1 VDLFPPPLGRRTG
14 AIPGNVAKRRRPGKV
29 AGRET
34 RKRLVPRPII
44 RTLLAAGLLLT
55 ASAARAVTTWE
66 CYVYNPLAKQP
77 SVEGVIRMLEEV
89 RQKTNGELLINL
101 HLGGSLAIKAD
112 SITAA
117 VADNVIQ
124 FGDDGFAT
132 GTIPITGVLRLPML
146 LQSPADLAKAMEI
159 VRPYLDAAYGK
170 RGMEVLGQY
179 SYPFQVIWG
188 RKKIAS
194 LTDIKGLKLRVT
206 SVEQGE
212 FIRRFGGVALTIGSP
227 DVAAALDRG
236 VVDGGLTASSGG
248 GLLWH
253 DLLKYRFAFPTSY
266 VNSTYIVNTEAMEKL
281 PPATR
286 EILRAASTTWSG
298 WATKEM
304 NRLEDEVTAQF
315 GREGMILTTATPD
328 EITQATEKMRPY
340 WDDWA
345 KAHGADA
352 AAVLAKIRAA
362 VGR

>member
-1 VDLFPPPLGRRTG
+1 
-14 AIPGNVAKRRRPGKV
+14 
-29 AGRET
+29 
-34 RKRLVPRPII
+34 VPRSII
-44 RTLLAAGLLLT
+44 RALLVVYMMLGASTVRAG
-55 ASAARAVTTWE
+55 TTWE

-77 SVEGVIRMLEEV
+77 SVDAVVRMIEEV
-89 RQKTNGELLINL
+89 RQKTNGDLLINL
-101 HLGGSLAIKAD
+101 HLGGSLPIKAD

-117 VADNVIQ
+117 LADNVIQ

-146 LQSPADLAKAMEI
+146 LQSPADLAKAMNI
-159 VRPYLDAAYGK
+159 VRPYLDTAYGK

-179 SYPFQVIWG
+179 SYPFQVVWG
-188 RKKIAS
+188 RKKITS

-212 FIRRFGGVALTIGSP
+212 FIRRFGGVALTMGSP

-253 DLLKYRFAFPTSY
+253 DLLKYRFAFPVSY
-266 VNSTYIVNTEAMEKL
+266 VNSTYVVNKEAMEKL
-281 PPATR
+281 SPTTQKVLR
-286 EILRAASTTWSG
+286 EAAVTWTD

-304 NRLEDEVTAQF
+304 IRLEDDVTAQF
-315 GREGMILTTATPD
+315 GREGMILTTATPE
-328 EITQATEKMRPY
+328 EIAQATEKMRPY
-340 WDDWA
+340 WNEWA

-352 AAVLAKIRAA
+352 TAALAQIRAA
-362 VGR
+362 ANR